1 MGNQKSDLYVHK
13 GDFDSKCFAY
23 ADYLM
28 QLPYDSVHDLLRMTY
43 DLIAII
49 FCQPDDDYL
58 LHEWP
63 QIGCRYSMGNLPLTL
78 R

>member
-1 MGNQKSDLYVHK
+1 
-13 GDFDSKCFAY
+13 
-23 ADYLM
+23 M

-58 LHEWP
+58 LHEWH
-63 QIGCRYSMGNLPLTL
+63 QIGCRYSMGNYSLKNQEDPTSKSLSFDGFY